1 MLERVDPFSS
11 EATYDSGRDDED
23 DRHVWIVCLT
33 DLLMVT
39 DILTSPAELYAYI
52 RTRCEQTAAGS
63 PRIVTE
69 SDALG
74 AWLKSREGVWPAPE
88 GTVFMLEASSDAIN
102 AYFTA
107 LEMHNR
113 YPARI
118 ETPTA
123 PSTQIPL
130 AVLQTLG
137 RLLDAGAIEW
147 AEAADRVCAV
157 QPASW
162 RIVQRDIARRSVTPR
177 TRNQRRAIAA
187 AVRGRRVGDNLTI
200 RLGAVDEISTAG
212 GVTLTVVF
220 DDSPPS
226 N

>member
-1 MLERVDPFSS
+1 
-11 EATYDSGRDDED
+11 
-23 DRHVWIVCLT
+23 
-33 DLLMVT
+33 
-39 DILTSPAELYAYI
+39 
-52 RTRCEQTAAGS
+52 
-63 PRIVTE
+63 
-69 SDALG
+69 
-74 AWLKSREGVWPAPE
+74 
-88 GTVFMLEASSDAIN
+88 MLEASSDAIN

-113 YPARI
+113 HPARI

-137 RLLDAGAIEW
+137 RLLDAGATEW
-147 AEAADRVCAV
+147 AEAADSVCAV

-162 RIVQRDIARRSVTPR
+162 RIVQRDIARRSATPR

-187 AVRGRRVGDNLTI
+187 AARGRRVGDHLTI
-200 RLGAVDEISTAG
+200 RLGAVDEISTTG
-212 GVTLTVVF
+212 GVTLTVAF
-220 DDSPPS
+220 DDSIPS